1 MMNQLTDKNVLLNNQ
16 WLRNTLEFIYFLF
29 SAAVSRLAKGDGGQ
43 RADSKSQFMNSF
55 TRVHLMEPESEG
67 VPEKQE

>member
-43 RADSKSQFMNSF
+43 RADSKS
-55 TRVHLMEPESEG
+55 
-67 VPEKQE
+67 